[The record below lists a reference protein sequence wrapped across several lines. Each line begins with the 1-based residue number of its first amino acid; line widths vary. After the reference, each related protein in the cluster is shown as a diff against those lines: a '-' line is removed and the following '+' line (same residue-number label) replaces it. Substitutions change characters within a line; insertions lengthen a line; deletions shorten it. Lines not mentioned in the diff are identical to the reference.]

1 MTVRGAASYPSG
13 VALPQDAP
21 EPRAIRRLLATFS
34 LCALSA
40 CATTGAV
47 PPEVA
52 SLKAEVRALRD
63 TQLQMEKRLERME
76 MLASVSRARASTPPP
91 SPPAP
96 ESSRAPE
103 PEAPASASRSGSA
116 YVTPEL
122 AVVKLKPRA
131 EPAPAL
137 PVRVDVVEPSDD
149 DMEMFVSASP
159 ESDEPDAPVNPEEA
173 IAPAETARSGALD
186 AAFDQAMAALRTGNV
201 QGGVSNLLGFAE
213 QNPRHARADNALYF
227 SGLGQ
232 MGLKDFTSAA
242 GTFERLITRYPA
254 GDAVLDGMLR
264 LAECRLRLEQ
274 KDDARALYT
283 RILTQFPGTA
293 AATQAEQRLASL
305 SH

>member
-1 MTVRGAASYPSG
+1 MT
-13 VALPQDAP
+13 
-21 EPRAIRRLLATFS
+21 
-34 LCALSA
+34 A
-40 CATTGAV
+40 CATTNSASNA
-47 PPEVA
+47 EVV
-52 SLKAEVRALRD
+52 SLRAEVRSLREA
-63 TQLQMEKRLERME
+63 QSHLEKRLERME
-76 MLASVSRARASTPPP
+76 MLASVKQARASRAAEPAAEPTPT
-91 SPPAP
+91 PA
-96 ESSRAPE
+96 
-103 PEAPASASRSGSA
+103 PEAPATPSAF
-116 YVTPEL
+116 VTPEL

-137 PVRVDVVEPSDD
+137 PVRVDVVEPTED

-159 ESDEPDAPVNPEEA
+159 DEGASGDEALSPRTSD
-173 IAPAETARSGALD
+173 SGLD
-186 AAFDQAMAALRTGNV
+186 AAFEQAVAALRTGNV
-201 QGGVSNLLGFAE
+201 EGGVSTLLGFAE
-213 QNPRHARADNALYF
+213 KNPRHARADNALYF

-232 MGLKDFTSAA
+232 MGLKDYASAA